1 MRCIAVGWIVS
12 VVVASGAVA
21 QEGREADAS
30 RPVLV
35 LTGAD
40 SHDRTGFH
48 RVATYAALQELWLR
62 HLGKTEDDRYRGS
75 GIPAIHVD
83 FDKYMV
89 AVIVQVERRTSR
101 GLEIVSVREQ
111 DDAVVL
117 RYRNLSYQTSG
128 PPGAGPPPVPVTGAY
143 VRGPAEVRQAAGD
156 RGSDRSIE
164 GAAAAVA
171 AEGADRGGVRRAQK
185 KAGPGDAALCV
196 PGPALSGGEEGRVT
210 SGPRHALRRGRG
222 ASS

>member
-48 RVATYAALQELWLR
+48 RVATDAALQELWLR

-143 VRGPAEVRQAAGD
+143 AFVVLPRSGKPLVIEEATGALKGQPPQWQRRARIAAG
-156 RGSDRSIE
+156 
-164 GAAAAVA
+164 
-171 AEGADRGGVRRAQK
+171 
-185 KAGPGDAALCV
+185 
-196 PGPALSGGEEGRVT
+196 
-210 SGPRHALRRGRG
+210 
-222 ASS
+222 